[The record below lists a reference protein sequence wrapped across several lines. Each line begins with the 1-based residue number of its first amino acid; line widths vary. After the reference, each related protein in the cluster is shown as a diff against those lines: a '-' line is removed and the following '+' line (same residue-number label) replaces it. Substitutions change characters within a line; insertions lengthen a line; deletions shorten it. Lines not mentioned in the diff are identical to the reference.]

1 MTPTTLKT
9 RYRLNLRRSTCAT
22 LAMLLC
28 AQLTAAAHPAS
39 ASDQKAS
46 SIQIGTTIEEAEV
59 IFFGST
65 VLYLSETDEGDVT
78 EIEYTDQAGN
88 VYLWHPGIQEV
99 QKGLLEFRGAGIGLE
114 TCFHYGENDQQPSI
128 ENRGI
133 WNCFSRE
140 EQISTI
146 KDIEKGDVFHLASH
160 KNVPHLL
167 NYNDALPYIS
177 KNPEAKFPFLT
188 NGKTPIENLQTQ
200 WLTNTHKPKAR

>member
-9 RYRLNLRRSTCAT
+9 RCRLKLRRSTCAT
-22 LAMLLC
+22 LALLLC
-28 AQLTAAAHPAS
+28 VQLTSAAQPAS
-39 ASDQKAS
+39 ASDQKTS
-46 SIQIGTTIEEAEV
+46 PIQIGTTIEEAEA

-65 VLYLSETDEGDVT
+65 VLYFTEADEGNFT

-88 VYLWHPGIQEV
+88 AYLWYPGMQEV
-99 QKGLLEFRGAGIGLE
+99 QKGLLEFRGAGRGLE
-114 TCFHYGENDQQPSI
+114 TCFHYEESDHQPSI
-128 ENRGI
+128 ENGEK
-133 WNCFSRE
+133 WDCFSRD

-146 KDIEKGDVFHLASH
+146 KDIKKGDVFHLASH

-167 NYNDALPYIS
+167 NYNDALPYVS

-200 WLTNTHKPKAR
+200 WLTNTHKPKVR

>member
-9 RYRLNLRRSTCAT
+9 RCRLKLRRSTCAT
-22 LAMLLC
+22 LALLLC
-28 AQLTAAAHPAS
+28 AQLIAAVHPAS

-46 SIQIGTTIEEAEV
+46 SVQIGTTIEEAEV

-65 VLYLSETDEGDVT
+65 VLYLSETDEEGVT

-88 VYLWHPGIQEV
+88 AYLWYPGIQEV

-146 KDIEKGDVFHLASH
+146 KDIKKGDVFHLASH

-167 NYNDALPYIS
+167 NYNDALPYVS
-177 KNPEAKFPFLT
+177 KNPESNFPFRT
-188 NGKTPIENLQTQ
+188 NGKTPIENLQVL
-200 WLTNTHKPKAR
+200 WVSDTHKRKRR